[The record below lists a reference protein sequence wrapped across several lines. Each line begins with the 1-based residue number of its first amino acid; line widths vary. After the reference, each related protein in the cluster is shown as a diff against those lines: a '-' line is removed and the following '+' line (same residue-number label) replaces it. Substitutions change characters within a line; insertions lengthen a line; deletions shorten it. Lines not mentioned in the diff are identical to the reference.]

1 MINISIIKSISITSS
16 VSSIS
21 ITSPGNSNQFLRGK
35 QIAADVFLF
44 NSKHIS
50 PCLLF
55 WLLALFLLATFPQPA
70 GRVYSRIAVLGRGHD
85 VWAQVARGEG
95 GGCGGGESEVSI
107 TLCSRVS
114 LLLFV
119 VRLGPSLSVVELVHT
134 VYLRACVLDLS
145 LIHI

>member
-1 MINISIIKSISITSS
+1 MLA
-16 VSSIS
+16 
-21 ITSPGNSNQFLRGK
+21 FL
-35 QIAADVFLF
+35 A
-44 NSKHIS
+44 
-50 PCLLF
+50 P
-55 WLLALFLLATFPQPA
+55 TFPQPA

-134 VYLRACVLDLS
+134 VYLRACVLDCDRLNKPPGFCMQTLCVLGEDSLYISSLPLS
-145 LIHI
+145 GLFGLCGKFRH